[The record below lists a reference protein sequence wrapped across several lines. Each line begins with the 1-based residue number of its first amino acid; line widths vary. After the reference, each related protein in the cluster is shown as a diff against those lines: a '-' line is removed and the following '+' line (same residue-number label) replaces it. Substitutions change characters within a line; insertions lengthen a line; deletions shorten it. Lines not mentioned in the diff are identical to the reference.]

1 MKKQRLLILCFFSLL
16 ALSIGFSANAQQARI
31 TGKVTDAATG
41 EGMPGASVLV
51 KGTTRGMITDLDGN
65 YSIEASS
72 TDVLVFSFIGY
83 NTVEETVGTRTTIN
97 LTLSESIQGLNE
109 VVVVGY
115 GTQEKKEI
123 TSAVASVKAEDFNR
137 GTVNDPTQLLQGK
150 VAGLNISKP
159 GGNPNGGF
167 NIRLRGISSFGA
179 NAEPLIV
186 IDGVIGASLS
196 TVDPNDIESMDVL
209 KDGSAAAIYG
219 TRGSAGVILVTTK
232 SGKKGKAVVE
242 YSGTAATESVA
253 RTIPI
258 MNADEYR
265 ALPGSNDLGSNTD
278 WFDAVTKTGVSF
290 VNNLSISG
298 GNEGTSYRMSLNSRN
313 VEGVGINSGFDQL
326 NARLNLTQRALKDKA
341 LFSINISNT
350 TADRQFGND
359 NSFRYAI
366 ISNPTL
372 PIYDPNPQSPN
383 FGGYAERDIFD
394 WFNPVSI
401 AEQNIN
407 DGREGRLLTSIRG
420 EYNFTDNFKVSAF
433 YSSQRETFWNG
444 SYSPKTAKFG
454 GGFGRKGLATVQNN
468 ETLNDLF
475 EATANYEQS
484 VGKLNMSFLGGYSYQ
499 EFFYQGDYTQAG
511 NFLTDAFTY
520 NNLGAALDFANG
532 LATVYSYASE
542 NKLVA
547 FFGRANFNFDDTYL
561 LSISSRYE
569 GSTRFGENNKWGL
582 FPAVSA
588 GVNIANLVDITGVN
602 ALKVRASYG
611 RTGTQPGESYIS
623 LLRYGR
629 QGNFFYNGAFVPSY
643 GPVSNNNPDLSW
655 ETKDEVNVGLDFVAF
670 NNKLS
675 GTIDYFTRVTSGM
688 ILPINVPVPPN
699 LFPTTLLNI
708 GEVEN
713 SGLEVLLNYNA
724 IDKSDFKWNVG
735 VNFST
740 LATNLRSLSAGDL
753 SFGAVNYRSNFGS
766 PGQNLTQLIRV
777 QENGP
782 LGQIWGPIQ
791 TGVDENGAPIMK
803 VINGT
808 AKDANG
814 NPVYCNCDDDRAQL
828 GTAYPTINFGINNS
842 FNYKNWDLNF
852 FFRGS
857 LGHSLI
863 NSYRG
868 FYENTESTTVQNWN
882 IVKTKYF
889 DPNIKKAEYNS
900 SHVEK
905 ADFMILDNATI
916 GYNFNVK
923 QGKSV
928 GKIRTFLSV
937 QTPFMFTGYTGVDPS
952 VRYQDPE
959 NGDPLAPGIERRATY
974 FTTTITTL
982 GLNLSF

>member
-1 MKKQRLLILCFFSLL
+1 
-16 ALSIGFSANAQQARI
+16 
-31 TGKVTDAATG
+31 
-41 EGMPGASVLV
+41 
-51 KGTTRGMITDLDGN
+51 
-65 YSIEASS
+65 
-72 TDVLVFSFIGY
+72 
-83 NTVEETVGTRTTIN
+83 
-97 LTLSESIQGLNE
+97 
-109 VVVVGY
+109 
-115 GTQEKKEI
+115 
-123 TSAVASVKAEDFNR
+123 
-137 GTVNDPTQLLQGK
+137 
-150 VAGLNISKP
+150 
-159 GGNPNGGF
+159 
-167 NIRLRGISSFGA
+167 
-179 NAEPLIV
+179 
-186 IDGVIGASLS
+186 
-196 TVDPNDIESMDVL
+196 
-209 KDGSAAAIYG
+209 
-219 TRGSAGVILVTTK
+219 
-232 SGKKGKAVVE
+232 
-242 YSGTAATESVA
+242 
-253 RTIPI
+253 
-258 MNADEYR
+258 
-265 ALPGSNDLGSNTD
+265 
-278 WFDAVTKTGVSF
+278 
-290 VNNLSISG
+290 
-298 GNEGTSYRMSLNSRN
+298 
-313 VEGVGINSGFDQL
+313 
-326 NARLNLTQRALKDKA
+326 
-341 LFSINISNT
+341 
-350 TADRQFGND
+350 
-359 NSFRYAI
+359 
-366 ISNPTL
+366 
-372 PIYDPNPQSPN
+372 
-383 FGGYAERDIFD
+383 
-394 WFNPVSI
+394 
-401 AEQNIN
+401 
-407 DGREGRLLTSIRG
+407 
-420 EYNFTDNFKVSAF
+420 
-433 YSSQRETFWNG
+433 
-444 SYSPKTAKFG
+444 
-454 GGFGRKGLATVQNN
+454 
-468 ETLNDLF
+468 LF
-475 EATANYEQS
+475 EATVNYDKE
-484 VGKLNMSFLGGYSYQ
+484 VGKLDMAFLGGYSYQ
-499 EFFYQGDYTQAG
+499 EFFNQGDYTQAG

-532 LATVYSYASE
+532 LASVFSYATE

-547 FFGRANFNFDDTYL
+547 FFGRANFNIDDTYL

-588 GVNIANLVDITGVN
+588 GVNVANLVDITGVN
-602 ALKVRASYG
+602 ALKVRASFG
-611 RTGTQPGESYIS
+611 RTGTQPGDSYIS

-629 QGNFFYNGAFVPSY
+629 QGNFFYNGSFVPSY
-643 GPVSNNNPDLSW
+643 GPVSNNNPDLAW
-655 ETKDEVNVGLDFVAF
+655 ETKDEFNIGLDFVAF
-670 NNKLS
+670 NNRLD

-713 SGLEVLLNYNA
+713 SGLEVLLNYKA
-724 IDKSDFKWNVG
+724 IDKSDFKWSVG

-791 TGVDENGAPIMK
+791 TGVDDKGAPIMK
-803 VINGT
+803 VIDGT

-814 NPVYCNCDDDRAQL
+814 NPVYCNCDADRAQL
-828 GTAYPTINFGINNS
+828 GTAYPTINFGINNN
-842 FNYKNWDLNF
+842 FNYKNWDFNF

-882 IVKTKYF
+882 VVKTKYF

-923 QGKSV
+923 QGKSI

>member
-1 MKKQRLLILCFFSLL
+1 
-16 ALSIGFSANAQQARI
+16 
-31 TGKVTDAATG
+31 
-41 EGMPGASVLV
+41 
-51 KGTTRGMITDLDGN
+51 
-65 YSIEASS
+65 
-72 TDVLVFSFIGY
+72 
-83 NTVEETVGTRTTIN
+83 
-97 LTLSESIQGLNE
+97 
-109 VVVVGY
+109 
-115 GTQEKKEI
+115 
-123 TSAVASVKAEDFNR
+123 
-137 GTVNDPTQLLQGK
+137 
-150 VAGLNISKP
+150 
-159 GGNPNGGF
+159 
-167 NIRLRGISSFGA
+167 
-179 NAEPLIV
+179 
-186 IDGVIGASLS
+186 
-196 TVDPNDIESMDVL
+196 
-209 KDGSAAAIYG
+209 
-219 TRGSAGVILVTTK
+219 
-232 SGKKGKAVVE
+232 
-242 YSGTAATESVA
+242 
-253 RTIPI
+253 
-258 MNADEYR
+258 
-265 ALPGSNDLGSNTD
+265 
-278 WFDAVTKTGVSF
+278 
-290 VNNLSISG
+290 
-298 GNEGTSYRMSLNSRN
+298 
-313 VEGVGINSGFDQL
+313 
-326 NARLNLTQRALKDKA
+326 
-341 LFSINISNT
+341 
-350 TADRQFGND
+350 
-359 NSFRYAI
+359 
-366 ISNPTL
+366 
-372 PIYDPNPQSPN
+372 
-383 FGGYAERDIFD
+383 
-394 WFNPVSI
+394 
-401 AEQNIN
+401 
-407 DGREGRLLTSIRG
+407 
-420 EYNFTDNFKVSAF
+420 
-433 YSSQRETFWNG
+433 
-444 SYSPKTAKFG
+444 
-454 GGFGRKGLATVQNN
+454 
-468 ETLNDLF
+468 
-475 EATANYEQS
+475 
-484 VGKLNMSFLGGYSYQ
+484 
-499 EFFYQGDYTQAG
+499 
-511 NFLTDAFTY
+511 
-520 NNLGAALDFANG
+520 LGAALDFANG
-532 LATVYSYASE
+532 LATVYSYATE

-547 FFGRANFNFDDTYL
+547 FFGRANFNIDDTYL

-588 GVNIANLVDITGVN
+588 GVNVANLVDITGVN
-602 ALKVRASYG
+602 ALKVRASFG
-611 RTGTQPGESYIS
+611 RTGTQPGDSYIS

-629 QGNFFYNGAFVPSY
+629 QGNFFYNGSFVPSY
-643 GPVSNNNPDLSW
+643 GPVSNNNPDLAW
-655 ETKDEVNVGLDFVAF
+655 ETKDEFNIGLDFVAL
-670 NNKLS
+670 NNRLS

-724 IDKSDFKWNVG
+724 IQKSDFKWTVG

-791 TGVDENGAPIMK
+791 TGVNDKGAPIMK
-803 VINGT
+803 VIDGT

-814 NPVYCNCDDDRAQL
+814 NPVYCNCDKDRAQL
-828 GTAYPTINFGINNS
+828 GTAYPTINFGINNN
-842 FNYKNWDLNF
+842 FNYKNWDFNF

-882 IVKTKYF
+882 VVKTKYF

-923 QGKSV
+923 QGKSI

>member
-1 MKKQRLLILCFFSLL
+1 M
-16 ALSIGFSANAQQARI
+16 
-31 TGKVTDAATG
+31 T
-41 EGMPGASVLV
+41 
-51 KGTTRGMITDLDGN
+51 
-65 YSIEASS
+65 
-72 TDVLVFSFIGY
+72 
-83 NTVEETVGTRTTIN
+83 
-97 LTLSESIQGLNE
+97 
-109 VVVVGY
+109 
-115 GTQEKKEI
+115 
-123 TSAVASVKAEDFNR
+123 
-137 GTVNDPTQLLQGK
+137 
-150 VAGLNISKP
+150 
-159 GGNPNGGF
+159 
-167 NIRLRGISSFGA
+167 
-179 NAEPLIV
+179 
-186 IDGVIGASLS
+186 
-196 TVDPNDIESMDVL
+196 
-209 KDGSAAAIYG
+209 
-219 TRGSAGVILVTTK
+219 
-232 SGKKGKAVVE
+232 
-242 YSGTAATESVA
+242 
-253 RTIPI
+253 
-258 MNADEYR
+258 ADEYR

-313 VEGVGINSGFDQL
+313 VNGVGINSGFDQM

-341 LFSINISNT
+341 VFSVNISNT
-350 TADRQFGND
+350 TADRKFGND

-366 ISNPTL
+366 ITNPTL

-383 FGGYAERDIFD
+383 FGGYSERDIFD

-407 DGREGRLLTSIRG
+407 DGRESRLLASIRG
-420 EYNFTDNFKVSAF
+420 EYNFTSNFKAAVF
-433 YSSQRETFWNG
+433 YSSQRESFWNG

-468 ETLNDLF
+468 ERLNELFETTLNYDKTL
-475 EATANYEQS
+475 
-484 VGKLNMSFLGGYSYQ
+484 GKVAMSFLGGYSYQ
-499 EFFYQGDYTQAG
+499 EFFNQGDYTQAG

-532 LATVYSYASE
+532 LATVYSYATE

-547 FFGRANFNFDDTYL
+547 FFGRANFNIDDTYL

-588 GVNIANLVDITGVN
+588 GVNVANLVDITGVN
-602 ALKVRASYG
+602 ALKVRASFG
-611 RTGTQPGESYIS
+611 RTGTQPGDSYIS

-629 QGNFFYNGAFVPSY
+629 QGNFFYNGSFVPSY
-643 GPVSNNNPDLSW
+643 GPVSNNNPDLAW
-655 ETKDEVNVGLDFVAF
+655 ETKDEFNIGLDFVAF
-670 NNKLS
+670 NNRLD

-713 SGLEVLLNYNA
+713 SGLEVLLNYKA
-724 IDKSDFKWNVG
+724 IQKSDFKWTVG

-791 TGVDENGAPIMK
+791 TGIDEKGAPIMK
-803 VINGT
+803 VIDGT
-808 AKDANG
+808 AKDASG
-814 NPVYCNCDDDRAQL
+814 KPVYCNCDKDRAQL
-828 GTAYPTINFGINNS
+828 GTAYPTINFGINNN

-882 IVKTKYF
+882 VVKTKYF
-889 DPNIKKAEYNS
+889 DPSIKKAEYNS

-923 QGKSV
+923 QGKSI

-937 QTPFMFTGYTGVDPS
+937 QSPFMFTGYTGVDPS

>member
-1 MKKQRLLILCFFSLL
+1 MKKQRKLCFLLVFLLSLS
-16 ALSIGFSANAQQARI
+16 LSGLTFGQQGEI
-31 TGKVTDAATG
+31 TGKVTDTESG
-41 EGMPGASVLV
+41 EGIPGVSILV
-51 KGTTRGMITDLDGN
+51 KGTTRGTITDLDGGF
-65 YSIEASS
+65 SIRAGSEEI
-72 TDVLVFSFIGY
+72 LVFSFLGY
-83 NTVEETVGTRTTIN
+83 ESVEEAVGSKSVIN
-97 LTLSESIQGLNE
+97 IVLAPSIQALNE

-123 TSAVASVKAEDFNR
+123 TSAVASIKAEDFNK

-150 VAGLNISKP
+150 VAGLNISRP

-232 SGKKGKAVVE
+232 KGKKGRSVVE
-242 YSGTAATESVA
+242 FNSSVAAENVA
-253 RTIPI
+253 RTIQV

-265 ALPGSNDLGSNTD
+265 ALPGSNDLGSNTN

-298 GNEGTSYRMSLNSRN
+298 GNEGTNYRMSLNSRN
-313 VEGVGINSGFDQL
+313 VDGVGLNSGFDQL
-326 NARLNLTQRALKDKA
+326 NARLNLTQRALNDKA
-341 LFSINISNT
+341 LFSVSISNT
-350 TADRQFGND
+350 TADRQYGND

-366 ISNPTL
+366 ITNPTL

-383 FGGYAERDIFD
+383 FGGYSERDIFD

-407 DGREGRLLTSIRG
+407 DGRESRLLASIRG
-420 EYNFTDNFKVSAF
+420 EYNFTSNFKAAVF
-433 YSSQRETFWNG
+433 YASQRETFWSG
-444 SYSPKTAKFG
+444 TYSPKTAKFG
-454 GGFGRKGLATVQNN
+454 GGFGRNGLASIRNN
-468 ETLNDLF
+468 ESLNDLF
-475 EATANYEQS
+475 EATLNYDKE

-499 EFFYQGDYTQAG
+499 EFFNQGDYTQAG

-532 LATVYSYASE
+532 LASVSSYATE

-547 FFGRANFNFDDTYL
+547 FFGRANFNIDDTYL

-602 ALKVRASYG
+602 AMKLRASFG

-629 QGNFFYNGAFVPSY
+629 QGNFFYNGSFVPSY

-655 ETKDEVNVGLDFVAF
+655 ETKDEFNVGLDFVAF
-670 NNKLS
+670 NNRLD

-713 SGLEVLLNYNA
+713 SGLEVLLNYKA
-724 IDKSDFKWNVG
+724 IQKSDFKWNVG

-740 LATNLRSLSAGDL
+740 LKTNLRSLSAGDL

-791 TGVDENGAPIMK
+791 IGVDEKGAPIMK
-803 VINGT
+803 VIDGT

-814 NPVYCNCDDDRAQL
+814 NPVYCNCDADRAQL
-828 GTAYPTINFGINNS
+828 GTAYPTINFGINNN

-882 IVKTKYF
+882 VVKTKYF

-905 ADFMILDNATI
+905 ADFVILDNATI

-923 QGKSV
+923 QGKAI

-974 FTTTITTL
+974 FTTTITTI

>member
-31 TGKVTDAATG
+31 TGKVTDGATG

-232 SGKKGKAVVE
+232 TGKKGKAVVE

-313 VEGVGINSGFDQL
+313 VDGVGINSGFDQL

-588 GVNIANLVDITGVN
+588 GVNLANLVDITGVN